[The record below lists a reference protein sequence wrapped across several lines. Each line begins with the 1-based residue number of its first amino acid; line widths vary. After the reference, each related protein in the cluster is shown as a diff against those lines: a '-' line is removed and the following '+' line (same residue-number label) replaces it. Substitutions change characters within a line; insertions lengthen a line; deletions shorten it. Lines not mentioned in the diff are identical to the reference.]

1 MISTRLSIL
10 LTHSRHLPFT
20 CSGHLGRGLFTYI
33 FALPSSSYLFTC
45 LPTYSIRAAALSI
58 LCTPY
63 GLNIRCPYKYVT
75 VQCLYETSE
84 RSIINFFNTASWRSF
99 QHDPVAVVIIL
110 IFIQMHVFA
119 NFWHYLQVEPKSGI
133 VNNIAGSQKFIMF
146 TFLCVLNNVLS
157 DFVNSCVF
165 MFSSIF

>member
-1 MISTRLSIL
+1 M
-10 LTHSRHLPFT
+10 PQFWP
-20 CSGHLGRGLFTYI
+20 
-33 FALPSSSYLFTC
+33 LPSSSYLFTY
-45 LPTYSIRAAALSI
+45 LLTRSIRMAMLSI
-58 LCTPY
+58 LCAPY

-75 VQCLYETSE
+75 VQCLHETSE

-133 VNNIAGSQKFIMF
+133 VSSIAGSHVRQDISYT
-146 TFLCVLNNVLS
+146 TFLPSSSYLFTYLFLGIQVANFTHSKNLS
-157 DFVNSCVF
+157 CSRSCV
-165 MFSSIF
+165 S